1 MMNAPTAPNHQPA
14 VIRVLA
20 HIVSYVFHPLFIAT
34 YVTALLAYVHPYAF
48 AGITGMKKMFMV
60 ISVFFNTAF
69 IPLFAVFIM
78 WRLKLIESPYLRT
91 QKERII
97 PYSVAMICYFWAWYV
112 WRMQG
117 SSDIV
122 ESFLLGSFLAVC
134 LAWIANI
141 YLKISMHTTAAGGAV
156 AFFLLQALYGPDP
169 TAYYVSIALLIA
181 GLTGTAR
188 LIVSDHR
195 PLEIYLGFFAGG
207 LCQLVA
213 LWFV

>member
-14 VIRVLA
+14 FIRVLA
-20 HIVSYVFHPLFIAT
+20 HVVSYVFHPLFIAT
-34 YVTALLAYVHPYAF
+34 YVMAFLAYLHPYAF
-48 AGITGMKKMFMV
+48 AGIRELKKTFMV

-78 WRLKLIESPYLRT
+78 WRLKLIDSPYLRT

-112 WRMQG
+112 FRNQG
-117 SSDIV
+117 VSDTV
-122 ESFLLGSFLAVC
+122 QSFLLGSFLAVC

-141 YLKISMHTTAAGGAV
+141 YTRISMHTTAAGGAV
-156 AFFLLQALYGPDP
+156 VFFLLQALYGPDP
-169 TAYYVSIALLIA
+169 TGYYFAIVLFIA

-188 LIVSDHR
+188 LIVSDHT
-195 PLEIYLGFFAGG
+195 PAQIYLGFLAGG
-207 LCQLVA
+207 LCQVVA
-213 LWFV
+213 LYFV